1 MRLRFVV
8 ARLGERAS
16 RDRLNRGRIVLLCA
30 ALLAA
35 GVAFGLWRTP
45 PSNPV
50 IAPQASQAPQ
60 TSQLSSPAES
70 AGTGNLKTAGGGA
83 SGGSGN
89 SSPKIELV
97 TYTVQPGDTLTSIAS
112 KFNTSVDSI
121 ASINGLP
128 SPDRINPGDHLSVMT
143 NSSGSVV
150 RVASGD
156 TLWDISARYGIDVE
170 DIVRANNLTD
180 PTSLQVGQLLLLP
193 GVAVRSALT
202 ASRSMAFIW
211 PADGYVSS
219 GFGWRIHP
227 VTGEELFHEGID
239 IAADEGS
246 RVYAAGAG
254 TVTFRG
260 WDGGYGRL
268 IVVEH
273 AGGLETRY
281 GHLSGYEVV
290 QGQYVSAGQVIGYVG
305 QSGTTT
311 GPNLHFEVRKNG
323 KALNPAN
330 YLP

>member
-1 MRLRFVV
+1 MRLRFV
-8 ARLGERAS
+8 AAHFGGTSPE
-16 RDRLNRGRIVLLCA
+16 NRPRPGRFMLLCA
-30 ALLAA
+30 ALLMA

-45 PSNPV
+45 PSGPKSL
-50 IAPQASQAPQ
+50 SQSSAL
-60 TSQLSSPAES
+60 SQSQ
-70 AGTGNLKTAGGGA
+70 GQDNGAGGGTA
-83 SGGSGN
+83 SGSGAAA
-89 SSPKIELV
+89 SPKIELV
-97 TYTVQPGDTLTSIAS
+97 TYAVQPGDTLTSIAA

-143 NSSGSVV
+143 NSAGLVV
-150 RVASGD
+150 RVAAGD

-170 DIVRANNLTD
+170 DIVRANKLAD
-180 PTSLQVGQLLLLP
+180 PTAIQVGQLLLLP
-193 GVAVRSALT
+193 GAAIRSAQA
-202 ASRSMAFIW
+202 ASRSVSFIW

-219 GFGWRIHP
+219 GFGWRVHP

-268 IVVEH
+268 IVIEH
-273 AGGLETRY
+273 AGGLETWY

-290 QGQYVSAGQVIGYVG
+290 QGQRVSAGQIIGYVG

-323 KALNPAN
+323 KALDPAN